1 MPRALNNAGDDTCR
15 RRKVKCDEAS
25 PVCGQCN
32 KSNRYC
38 ARLQKSS
45 RFLAYSYQSGTGSL
59 SKEAAEKRKF
69 PPPENPR
76 DALRSPDV
84 AWYFHNY
91 ISEPAKW
98 YDLGDTSH
106 LFATRVPELALDEPL
121 LFSAIIALS
130 AEHVSQTTKS
140 KPARA
145 VAEFYHGHCV
155 HHLIRLDEKTELL
168 RNGVAL
174 AAVCLLRSYE
184 ILNEDVDPNRHLQG
198 AYSLATCEDSIAASP
213 PGSLLAAGFWNYLRE
228 DITFSLFEGCPLKM
242 DVTMASAPGL
252 TGNQDQLHSI
262 ALILGQVINKAFAFR
277 ISAFD
282 WGILVSMVKTWLEKV
297 PSNIQPFSK
306 SQHVAPSAVGEL
318 PHFWFLQD
326 FHASARQYVLV
337 ALTILTAFSPLNQLP
352 LLPGVCDGSDSI
364 SGDISKEDVLETYAL
379 EICGIAFT
387 TNIPSVLVNSFGPIA
402 YCGKFI
408 QSEATRQEIIRRL
421 FACKR
426 SVGWPVE
433 RLISNLKDCWGAEIE
448 SPNFSGEAGSGSG
461 SILSHLSPAS

>member
-1 MPRALNNAGDDTCR
+1 MPRALNNAGD
-15 RRKVKCDEAS
+15 EAT
-25 PVCGQCN
+25 PVCGQCR
-32 KSNRYC
+32 KSGRYC
-38 ARLQKSS
+38 ARLRKSS

-69 PPPENPR
+69 PSPENPR
-76 DALRSPDV
+76 DALQSPDV

-91 ISEPAKW
+91 IAEPAKW
-98 YDLGDTSH
+98 YDLGDASR

-140 KPARA
+140 KPAKA

-155 HHLIRLDEKTELL
+155 HRLILLDEKTELL

-184 ILNEDVDPNRHLQG
+184 ILNEDIDPNRHLQG
-198 AYSLATCEDSIAASP
+198 AYSLASCEDSIAASP

-242 DVTMASAPGL
+242 DVTMAAAPSL
-252 TGNQDQLHSI
+252 TGDQDQLHSMT
-262 ALILGQVINKAFAFR
+262 LILGQTINKAFGHQ
-277 ISAFD
+277 ISEPE
-282 WGILVSMVKTWLEKV
+282 WERLVSMVQTWLDKL
-297 PSNIQPFSK
+297 PSNVNPFSR
-306 SQHVAPSAVGEL
+306 SQSVTPSAVGEL
-318 PHFWFLQD
+318 PYFWFLQD
-326 FHASARQYVLV
+326 FHASARQYALI
-337 ALTILTAFSPLNQLP
+337 ALTILAAFAPLNQLSM
-352 LLPGVCDGSDSI
+352 LPSVCDDAELITADVSK
-364 SGDISKEDVLETYAL
+364 GDLLEAYAI

-408 QSEATRQEIIRRL
+408 RSEATRQEVIRRL
-421 FACKR
+421 SACKR

-433 RLISNLKDCWGAEIE
+433 RLISSLKDSWTAELE
-448 SPNFSGEAGSGSG
+448 SPRFSGEAGPRSGS
-461 SILSHLSPAS
+461 